1 MLKGI
6 LTSIFMVLG
15 TYCYAAS
22 GDTTRLYFDLDVDS
36 LSNTSKQKLNVFLRN
51 STIDANKSIM
61 IIGYSDYLGT
71 EDYNIVLSKER
82 ARNVAYFLL
91 ENDVP
96 EQNITLCMGRG
107 KIERKNISGGGG
119 YASDRRVDLV
129 MVDKPRKPA
138 VKKSTPTIPPKD
150 PMDVNVVMKP
160 GQRKE
165 PIDEEFRNIPLYRN
179 PPDTKPKKPG
189 TSYKL
194 NDSGNLYVVMRPGGE
209 KQELPPEMTTALN
222 ATPQNTNTINP
233 YTSKNEIDISAV
245 KTGETFVLKNI
256 YFFPQSHTVKD
267 ESIPEMEKLANVLK
281 RNPKVK
287 IQVEGHI
294 CCVLDFPD
302 AFDVDAQ
309 DNHLSVNRSKYIYDY
324 LLSKGISKD
333 RLNFVGFGRSRPIVE
348 FEKSEEEADK
358 NRRVEIRIL
367 EK

>member
-1 MLKGI
+1 
-6 LTSIFMVLG
+6 
-15 TYCYAAS
+15 
-22 GDTTRLYFDLDVDS
+22 
-36 LSNTSKQKLNVFLRN
+36 
-51 STIDANKSIM
+51 
-61 IIGYSDYLGT
+61 
-71 EDYNIVLSKER
+71 
-82 ARNVAYFLL
+82 
-91 ENDVP
+91 
-96 EQNITLCMGRG
+96 
-107 KIERKNISGGGG
+107 
-119 YASDRRVDLV
+119 
-129 MVDKPRKPA
+129 
-138 VKKSTPTIPPKD
+138 
-150 PMDVNVVMKP
+150 MDVNVVMKP

-209 KQELPPEMTTALN
+209 KQDLPPEMTTALN
-222 ATPQNTNTINP
+222 ATPQNTNTTNP

-256 YFFPQSHTVKD
+256 YFFPQSHTVKN

-324 LLSKGISKD
+324 LLSKGIARD

-348 FEKSEEEADK
+348 FEKTEEEADK